1 FDMFSLKEKQI
12 IAFASQGYTNK
23 DIGDKL
29 SIAEG
34 TVKNY
39 LYRIYKKLNIHN
51 KKDLKAYSLKYF
63 D

>member
-1 FDMFSLKEKQI
+1 LFSLKEKQI
-12 IAFASQGYTNK
+12 IAFASLGYANK
-23 DIGDKL
+23 DIGSKL

-39 LYRIYKKLNIHN
+39 LYRIYKKLNVRN
-51 KKDLKAYSLKYF
+51 KKDLKSYSSKYF